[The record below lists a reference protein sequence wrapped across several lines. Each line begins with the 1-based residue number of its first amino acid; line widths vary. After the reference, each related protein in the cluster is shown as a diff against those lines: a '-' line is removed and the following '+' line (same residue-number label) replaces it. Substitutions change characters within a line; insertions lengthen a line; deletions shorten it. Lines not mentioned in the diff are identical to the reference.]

1 MEKKFSY
8 KTFAQRRV
16 AEGRAFLT
24 SLIKIKCEKTVK
36 GASNRSRQRLKWIRM
51 PLGSS

>member
-16 AEGRAFLT
+16 AEGKAFLT
-24 SLIKIKCEKTVK
+24 SLLVNFEMNFNKINAK
-36 GASNRSRQRLKWIRM
+36 RL
-51 PLGSS
+51 